1 MLEAINEKEISA
13 LIIAGI
19 ICVNVHAQDY
29 GNELSVNMSR
39 RYIKLIGF
47 GKRTYDTELPTIT
60 LHLTKTGTINFR
72 SLDHQPSMSD
82 KSS

>member
-13 LIIAGI
+13 LIIASI

-39 RYIKLIGF
+39 RYI
-47 GKRTYDTELPTIT
+47 
-60 LHLTKTGTINFR
+60 N
-72 SLDHQPSMSD
+72 SLGLESVLMILNCQR
-82 KSS
+82 